1 MEAEAVAL
9 IIASIGGCIAS
20 VIYALKHIK
29 KSECCGSK
37 CIQDTNGIIIT
48 EPTQN
53 NMKSTEI

>member
-9 IIASIGGCIAS
+9 IIASIGGLIAS
-20 VIYALKHIK
+20 TIYALKHIRS
-29 KSECCGSK
+29 SECCGSR
-37 CIQDTNGIIIT
+37 CIQDTESIVIT